1 MRSEQEVFNDLEQ
14 LCTSS
19 GFIYVLPY
27 LEILHDCILSDSKEI
42 KPSDMHCAKDMDKKI
57 IETEMSALVG
67 LMIKKQ
73 IDYSEPKEERLFEMF
88 FQAHS
93 LLDELH
99 KILESQALK
108 FSDIKKIIKNKSLI
122 QPTKEWIR
130 ERTFYASQC
139 ANDFQLL
146 DLIYEKNKNDDQW
159 LIDNMGF
166 SSLEMKEVL
175 RAMRRI
181 TQRKIQC
188 FSSLID
194 KLNIFGFNI
203 EEIHAESKIDI
214 CKIRKIL
221 ECFIVKEGCNANYK
235 KIDDFNEAKIRPII
249 QKGDTYFC
257 FSLYALFESACESPF
272 FWIRDKDKKYFNEEY
287 TANRGKF
294 VEDFSY
300 KKLCEVFGENNV
312 YKNVVLYKGKQT
324 AEEIDILVIYGN
336 RIIICQAKAKGL
348 TLSAKQG
355 EIDKIKED
363 FYKAIQKA
371 YEQAIQCAD
380 FLQDD
385 EIKIRDERGNLIELK
400 QEIYEIYPMC
410 ILGTPIPSLPS
421 LIKDFLEKQEL
432 RNTRFPYILD
442 IFLLD
447 MMAEMLESPLF
458 FMDFLNQRTYNHQ
471 KYISENEIEILGYY
485 LKTGF
490 PEHKDMTHILI
501 HQDFASDLDLAFFTR
516 RVGKEVGLKQYQIE
530 GFINKFKGTIFE
542 DLIYKIQSNP
552 DFIEF
557 GFFLLEIGNDFIQDV
572 EEKIRELG
580 HRVDKELRINFC
592 RVDYSVGVTIV
603 PRKKLYRD
611 LLIEC
616 HSRQLET
623 NLKNWI
629 GLSIDPDSMKIYT
642 LLMTNGKWRCAIH
655 PYNVVKNQASIK
667 QNKDN
672 QLGRNDPCPC
682 GSGKKYKKCCL
693 K

>member
-27 LEILHDCILSDSKEI
+27 LGILHDCIYSDSKEI
-42 KPSDMHCAKDMDKKI
+42 KPSDMHCAKDKNKKI

-73 IDYSEPKEERLFEMF
+73 IDYSKPKEEKLFEMF
-88 FQAHS
+88 YHAHA

-99 KILESQALK
+99 KILENQALNS
-108 FSDIKKIIKNKSLI
+108 SDIEKIIKNKSLI

-146 DLIYEKNKNDDQW
+146 DLIHEKNKNDDQW

-175 RAMRRI
+175 KAI
-181 TQRKIQC
+181 WKIKQKNIGILT
-188 FSSLID
+188 SLTFD
-194 KLNIFGFNI
+194 F
-203 EEIHAESKIDI
+203 EEIHTESKIDI
-214 CKIRKIL
+214 CKIQKIL
-221 ECFIVKEGCNANYK
+221 ECFTIKEGGNANYK
-235 KIDDFNEAKIRPII
+235 KIDDLNEARIRPII
-249 QKGDTYFC
+249 QTGDTYLC
-257 FSLYALFESACESPF
+257 FSMYALFESACDSPF
-272 FWIRDKDKKYFNEEY
+272 FWIRDRDKKYFSKEY

-294 VEDFSY
+294 VEDYSY
-300 KKLCEVFGENNV
+300 KKLCVVFGESNV

-324 AEEIDILVIYGN
+324 VEEIDIFVIYGS
-336 RIIICQAKAKGL
+336 RVIICQAKAKGL

-355 EIDKIKED
+355 KIDKLKKD
-363 FYKAIQKA
+363 FCEAIQRA

-385 EIKIRDERGNLIELK
+385 EIKIKDERGNLVKLK

-410 ILGTPIPSLPS
+410 LLGTPIPSLPS
-421 LIKDFLEKQEL
+421 LIRDFLEEQESK
-432 RNTRFPYILD
+432 NMRFPYILD

-447 MMAEMLESPLF
+447 MMVELLESPLF
-458 FMDFLNQRTYNHQ
+458 FMDFLNQRTYNYQ
-471 KYISENEIEILGYY
+471 KYISENEIEVLGYY
-485 LKTGF
+485 LITGF
-490 PEHKDMTHILI
+490 LKHKDYAQIMIYE
-501 HQDFASDLDLAFFTR
+501 DYASSLDLAFLTR
-516 RVGKEVGLKQYQIE
+516 RVGKEIGLNRYQIK

-557 GFFLLEIGNDFIQDV
+557 GFFLLEIGSNFIQDI
-572 EEKIRELG
+572 EEKVREIG
-580 HRVDKELRINFC
+580 HKIDKKLHINFC

-603 PRKKLYRD
+603 PRKKLYED
-611 LLIEC
+611 LLVEC
-616 HSRQLET
+616 RSRQLESKM
-623 NLKNWI
+623 KNWI
-629 GLSIDPDSMKIYT
+629 GLSVDPDSMKIYT

>member
-19 GFIYVLPY
+19 GFIYVLPCF
-27 LEILHDCILSDSKEI
+27 EILLDCIFSDSKEV

-73 IDYSEPKEERLFEMF
+73 IDYSEPKEEKLFEMF

-99 KILESQALK
+99 KILEFQAVK
-108 FSDIKKIIKNKSLI
+108 SIDIEKIIKNKSLI
-122 QPTKEWIR
+122 QPRKEWIR
-130 ERTFYASQC
+130 EKTFYASQC

-146 DLIYEKNKNDDQW
+146 DLIHEKNQNDDRW

-166 SSLEMKEVL
+166 SSLEMEKVL
-175 RAMRRI
+175 RAMWRI
-181 TQRKIQC
+181 KQKNMGVLTSIT
-188 FSSLID
+188 
-194 KLNIFGFNI
+194 FGFDI
-203 EEIHAESKIDI
+203 EEIYTESKIDI

-221 ECFIVKEGCNANYK
+221 ECFIAKEGSNTEYK
-235 KIDDFNEAKIRPII
+235 KIDDLNVARIRPII

-257 FSLYALFESACESPF
+257 FSMYALFESACESPF
-272 FWIRDKDKKYFNEEY
+272 FWIRDRDKKYFSKEY
-287 TANRGKF
+287 AANRGKF

-300 KKLCEVFGENNV
+300 KKLCAVFGEGNV

-336 RIIICQAKAKGL
+336 RVIICQAKAKGL

-355 EIDKIKED
+355 EIKQIKRD
-363 FYKAIQKA
+363 FYNAIQKA
-371 YEQAIQCAD
+371 YEQAIKCAD
-380 FLQDD
+380 FLQND
-385 EIKIRDERGNLIELK
+385 EIKIRDERGEFIELR

-421 LIKDFLEKQEL
+421 LIKDFLERQEL

-458 FMDFLNQRTYNHQ
+458 FMDFLNQRTDCQ
-471 KYISENEIEILGYY
+471 KYMSENEIEVLGYY
-485 LKTGF
+485 LTTGF
-490 PEHKDMTHILI
+490 PEYKDCTQIMLHA
-501 HQDFASDLDLAFFTR
+501 DFASSLDLAFLTR

-542 DLIYKIQSNP
+542 DLIYKIQSES
-552 DFIEF
+552 DLIEF
-557 GFFLLEIGNDFIQDV
+557 GFFLLKFDNDFIDKI
-572 EEKIRELG
+572 EEEMKKIKYRT
-580 HRVDKELRINFC
+580 DKELQMNFC
-592 RVDYSVGVTIV
+592 IDSYSIGVTIV
-603 PRKKLYRD
+603 PKKRSYEN

-616 HSRQLET
+616 RSKQVKFGT
-623 NLKNWI
+623 KNWVGI
-629 GLSIDPDSMKIYT
+629 CIDPNSSTPYA
-642 LLMTNGKWRCAIH
+642 LLMTNKKWKCM
-655 PYNVVKNQASIK
+655 PYSHA
-667 QNKDN
+667 
-672 QLGRNDPCPC
+672 
-682 GSGKKYKKCCL
+682 
-693 K
+693 

>member
-27 LEILHDCILSDSKEI
+27 LEILHDCILSDSKEV

-73 IDYSEPKEERLFEMF
+73 IDYSEPKEERLFGMF

-146 DLIYEKNKNDDQW
+146 DLVYEKYKNDDQW

-166 SSLEMKEVL
+166 SSLDMEKVL
-175 RAMRRI
+175 RAMWRI
-181 TQRKIQC
+181 KQR
-188 FSSLID
+188 
-194 KLNIFGFNI
+194 NIGVLTSITFGFDI
-203 EEIHAESKIDI
+203 EEIHTESKIEI
-214 CKIRKIL
+214 YKIRKIL
-221 ECFIVKEGCNANYK
+221 ECFTAKEGSNANYK
-235 KIDDFNEAKIRPII
+235 KIDDLNEARIRPII
-249 QKGDTYFC
+249 QKDDTYFC

-300 KKLCEVFGENNV
+300 KKLCEVFGESNV

-324 AEEIDILVIYGN
+324 VEEIDILVIYGS
-336 RIIICQAKAKGL
+336 RVIICQAKAKGL

-355 EIDKIKED
+355 EIKQIKKD
-363 FYKAIQKA
+363 FYNAIQKA
-371 YEQAIQCAD
+371 YEQAIKCAD

-385 EIKIRDERGNLIELK
+385 EIKIRDERENLIELK

-410 ILGTPIPSLPS
+410 ILGTPIPSLS
-421 LIKDFLEKQEL
+421 LLIKDFLEKQES

-471 KYISENEIEILGYY
+471 KYMSENEIEVLGFY
-485 LKTGF
+485 LATGF
-490 PEHKDMTHILI
+490 PEYKDYNQVVIGADL
-501 HQDFASDLDLAFFTR
+501 AAELDLAFSTR
-516 RVGKEVGLKQYQIE
+516 RVGKEIGRDEYQIN
-530 GFINKFKGTIFE
+530 GFISKFKETIFE

-572 EEKIRELG
+572 EKKIRELG
-580 HRVDKELRINFC
+580 HRIDRKLHMNFC

-616 HSRQLET
+616 RSRQLEA